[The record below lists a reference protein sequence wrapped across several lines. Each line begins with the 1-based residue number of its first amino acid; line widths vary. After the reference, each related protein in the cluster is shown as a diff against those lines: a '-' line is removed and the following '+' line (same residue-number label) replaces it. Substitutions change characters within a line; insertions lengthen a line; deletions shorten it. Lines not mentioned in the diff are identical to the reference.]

1 MKIVKKSEIV
11 KSSISSY
18 LNNCFAIKIKQLNL
32 RSNIKQ
38 KGKVNYI
45 QYGKSQIGFKENSCK

>member
-18 LNNCFAIKIKQLNL
+18 LNNCFAIKNKTA
-32 RSNIKQ
+32 KFA
-38 KGKVNYI
+38 I
-45 QYGKSQIGFKENSCK
+45 QY